1 MNKPLLLRG
10 LVAAMSDSREMT
22 IEETDATKST
32 KGATSSGKT
41 TMSVQELSAQM
52 GISLPKAYELVKT
65 PGFPTIRIG
74 ARILIPIE
82 AYKEWLVRTS
92 INH

>member
-1 MNKPLLLRG
+1 M
-10 LVAAMSDSREMT
+10 E
-22 IEETDATKST
+22 
-32 KGATSSGKT
+32 KT

-82 AYKEWLVRTS
+82 AYKEWLIRTS
-92 INH
+92 AKKQKNYKKEVRHLALIETTEDMDLLELGDTGR

>member
-10 LVAAMSDSREMT
+10 LVAAMSGSRETT

-32 KGATSSGKT
+32 KGATSYGKT

-52 GISLPKAYELVKT
+52 GISLPT
-65 PGFPTIRIG
+65 FIR
-74 ARILIPIE
+74 
-82 AYKEWLVRTS
+82 KKCMNVVMMTS
-92 INH
+92 LHRKKQMYHIQ

>member
-1 MNKPLLLRG
+1 MNKPLLLQG
-10 LVAAMSDSREMT
+10 LVAAKSGSRETT
-22 IEETDATKST
+22 IEETGATKST
-32 KGATSSGKT
+32 KGATSYGKT
-41 TMSVQELSAQM
+41 TMSVQKLSAQM
-52 GISLPKAYELVKT
+52 GISLPKVYELVKT
-65 PGFPTIRIG
+65 SGFLTIRIG

>member
-32 KGATSSGKT
+32 KGATSSGKNNYECT
-41 TMSVQELSAQM
+41 
-52 GISLPKAYELVKT
+52 GIICTDGNQPAK
-65 PGFPTIRIG
+65 GI
-74 ARILIPIE
+74 
-82 AYKEWLVRTS
+82 
-92 INH
+92 

>member
-1 MNKPLLLRG
+1 M
-10 LVAAMSDSREMT
+10 E
-22 IEETDATKST
+22 
-32 KGATSSGKT
+32 KT

-74 ARILIPIE
+74 ARIVWKSLG
-82 AYKEWLVRTS
+82 KHRRRLSRRRR
-92 INH
+92 NRCHRKCLR